1 MGSRVELFEQ
11 DRFVA
16 LRSHYLYESAFTRPG
31 KEGAH
36 EKGGVE
42 GEAGR
47 FRRRNLVPVPK
58 VATLKEL
65 NDLLE
70 DACFAE
76 LERRIEGRSETVGEA
91 LRLERR
97 ALRELPFE
105 DFDPSEQ
112 ASPRVDTKGLVTI
125 RQNRYSVPVALVGLR
140 VAARIGAREIVI
152 SND

>member
-16 LRSHYLYESAFTRPG
+16 LRSHYLFESVFTRPG

-42 GEAGR
+42 GEGGR

-58 VATLKEL
+58 VATLKQL
-65 NDLLE
+65 NDSLE

-76 LERRIEGRSETVGEA
+76 LDRRIEGRSETVGEA

-97 ALRELPFE
+97 TLKELPFE
-105 DFDPSEQ
+105 DFD
-112 ASPRVDTKGLVTI
+112 
-125 RQNRYSVPVALVGLR
+125 
-140 VAARIGAREIVI
+140 AAE
-152 SND
+152 